1 MLGGRLAAARR
12 ASRPVDSELS
22 ERELT
27 VLRMLDSGLSER
39 EIGEQLFVSFNTVHS
54 HVKAVYRKL
63 GVSSR
68 VEAVAQARA
77 ERLL

>member
-1 MLGGRLAAARR
+1 MTLT
-12 ASRPVDSELS
+12 

-27 VLRMLDSGLSER
+27 VLQLLEGGRSER
-39 EIGEQLFVSFNTVHS
+39 EIGRELFLSFNTVHT

-68 VEAVAQARA
+68 AEALARA
-77 ERLL
+77 RERGLLSPR